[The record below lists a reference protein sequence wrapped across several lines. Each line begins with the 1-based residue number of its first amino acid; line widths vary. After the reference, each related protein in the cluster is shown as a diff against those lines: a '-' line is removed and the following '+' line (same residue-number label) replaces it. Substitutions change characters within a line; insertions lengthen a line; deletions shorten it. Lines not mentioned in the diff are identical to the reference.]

1 MQMSSMLSLALHMF
15 LFPLNALIA
24 ENVHSKT
31 LEWCRFCVAHGIACP
46 YISCLCQ
53 ETITVR
59 NMIKTVLSYSFFTL
73 AFFSSVVSFGI

>member
-1 MQMSSMLSLALHMF
+1 MSSMLSLALHLF

-24 ENVHSKT
+24 ENLHSKT

-46 YISCLCQ
+46 HISCLCQ